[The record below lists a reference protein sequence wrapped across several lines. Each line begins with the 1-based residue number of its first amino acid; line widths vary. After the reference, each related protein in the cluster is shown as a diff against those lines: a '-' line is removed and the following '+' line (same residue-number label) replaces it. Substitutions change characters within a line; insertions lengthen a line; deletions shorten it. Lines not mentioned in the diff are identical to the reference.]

1 MTPAHPPAA
10 AEPPPERVPDPPLW
24 ARSLDGELRERIA
37 RATVE
42 IGSLPV
48 LDGTVQ
54 RMLALLDD
62 PNSSSTAAVAAIEQD
77 ADFAAQLLRLA
88 NSAYYGRRSNW
99 RTVRQA
105 FAAIGRAATR
115 RLCLECA
122 TYRFL
127 QRAPG
132 NGSTSRGQLH
142 LHALTVATFADE
154 IARRTAVPVETA
166 HLAGLLHDFGKLVM
180 PLAFGEDRLD
190 KLANAYPTGG
200 VARAIAEWE
209 QFGIDH
215 AHAGALYAQNCGAD
229 AELCASIA
237 YHHGGRSGVR
247 VPSPLAACVQVA
259 EALAGMLAGAPPDWA
274 LTDEALAAL
283 ALDRAMLDEIA
294 RTAATGQPT
303 VTDVPSGLAAQVA
316 ELERLAE
323 NDDLTGVLSRRAW
336 IEHARQQLHAHRAGT
351 LLLCDVD
358 DFKHVNDT
366 LGHPAGDALL
376 TQLAEIL
383 AQHGTAGRLGGDEFA
398 LWIHDPLSPPMQ
410 IADTILAQ
418 TATALAWTRAADQ
431 PASTSISIGIAN
443 TPADAHDLATLLEL
457 ADAALYQAKRA
468 GGHQPRTAHPHPATE
483 TVHPAKRTAH
493 TPGTNRRAH
502 RDEPNQSSDARPA

>member
-1 MTPAHPPAA
+1 M
-10 AEPPPERVPDPPLW
+10 
-24 ARSLDGELRERIA
+24 
-37 RATVE
+37 
-42 IGSLPV
+42 
-48 LDGTVQ
+48 
-54 RMLALLDD
+54 DD
-62 PNSSSTAAVAAIEQD
+62 PDSSSSAAVAAIEQD

-88 NSAYYGRRSNW
+88 NCAYYGRRSNW

-132 NGSTSRGQLH
+132 NGSASRGQLH

-154 IARRTAVPVETA
+154 VARRTAVPVETA

-180 PLAFGEDRLD
+180 PLAFGEERLD
-190 KLANAYPTGG
+190 ELASAYPAGG

-209 QFGIDH
+209 HFGIDH

-229 AELCASIA
+229 AELCAAIA

-283 ALDRAMLDEIA
+283 ALDRAVLDDIA
-294 RTAATGQPT
+294 RAGATGQPT
-303 VTDVPSGLAAQVA
+303 VTDAPSRLSAQVA
-316 ELERLAE
+316 ELERLAHS
-323 NDDLTGVLSRRAW
+323 DDLTGVLSRRAW
-336 IEHARQQLHAHRAGT
+336 IEHARQQLHAHQAGI

-366 LGHPAGDALL
+366 FGHPAGDALL

-398 LWIHDPLSPPMQ
+398 LWLHDPTDPPVQ

-418 TATALAWTRAADQ
+418 TAAAFAWTRDADQ
-431 PASTSISIGIAN
+431 PVSTGISIGIASA
-443 TPADAHDLATLLEL
+443 PADAHDLATLLEL

-468 GGHQPRTAHPHPATE
+468 GGHQTRAAHPHPAAQAAG
-483 TVHPAKRTAH
+483 PAKRTAH
-493 TPGTNRRAH
+493 PDGSNRRAN
-502 RDEPNQSSDARPA
+502 RDASNQDSNTRPA

>member
-1 MTPAHPPAA
+1 MSFHDPFLTI
-10 AEPPPERVPDPPLW
+10 ERV
-24 ARSLDGELRERIA
+24 
-37 RATVE
+37 
-42 IGSLPV
+42 
-48 LDGTVQ
+48 
-54 RMLALLDD
+54 
-62 PNSSSTAAVAAIEQD
+62 
-77 ADFAAQLLRLA
+77 AQQ
-88 NSAYYGRRSNW
+88 
-99 RTVRQA
+99 V
-105 FAAIGRAATR
+105 
-115 RLCLECA
+115 
-122 TYRFL
+122 
-127 QRAPG
+127 
-132 NGSTSRGQLH
+132 
-142 LHALTVATFADE
+142 
-154 IARRTAVPVETA
+154 
-166 HLAGLLHDFGKLVM
+166 
-180 PLAFGEDRLD
+180 
-190 KLANAYPTGG
+190 
-200 VARAIAEWE
+200 E

-259 EALAGMLAGAPPDWA
+259 EALAGVLAGAPPDWA

-303 VTDVPSGLAAQVA
+303 VTDVPSGLSAQVA
-316 ELERLAE
+316 ELERLAHS
-323 NDDLTGVLSRRAW
+323 DDLTGVLSRRAW

-366 LGHPAGDALL
+366 FGHPAGDALL

-398 LWIHDPLSPPMQ
+398 LWIHDPLSPPVQ

-418 TATALAWTRAADQ
+418 TATAFAWTRAADQ
-431 PASTSISIGIAN
+431 PASTGISIGIAN

-468 GGHQPRTAHPHPATE
+468 GGRRARVARPHCAEKPPENSAPRPHPGQPGGPTE
-483 TVHPAKRTAH
+483 TRPIKTA
-493 TPGTNRRAH
+493 TRGPPDRRRLAMRRAAAFAL
-502 RDEPNQSSDARPA
+502 DRPAEPDSANLAHQIRSADRAHAASGERRSNS